1 MDRFSV
7 LGKNYEKQR
16 GKTLVSLKMLVN
28 IKEKGA
34 GGQGRE
40 RIKEAG
46 MVAVVQL
53 SLHEDESLT
62 QS

>member
-7 LGKNYEKQR
+7 LGKNYEKQP
-16 GKTLVSLKMLVN
+16 GKTLVSLKMLVK
-28 IKEKGA
+28 IRVMGKGA

-46 MVAVVQL
+46 MVAAVPL
-53 SLHEDESLT
+53 SLHED
-62 QS
+62 